1 MRPPIYKPK
10 GAAGEYAE
18 DGFALNIYDGCP
30 HACAYCYVPNVLHKD
45 RAQFHASVTPR
56 PNIVEEVRKQL
67 DKEQITGKTIFLCF
81 TCDPFPWGFDHTP
94 TLEIIKLL
102 KEHGNHVQLLTKG
115 DGSDALNLLDEND
128 WYGITLDQLDNGSNP
143 RWKARVDALAE
154 AHSRGIR
161 TWVSFEPVTNSKM
174 FFWELHL
181 VAPVVDRVKI
191 GKLNYCPSNIDWKDF
206 GQKAETLCQKL
217 GLDYYIKESLRKE
230 MEK

>member
-67 DKEQITGKTIFLCF
+67 HKEPITGKTIFLCF
-81 TCDPFPWGFDHTP
+81 TCDPFPSGYDHTP

-102 KEHGNHVQLLTKG
+102 KEHGNHVQILTKG
-115 DGSDALNLLDEND
+115 DGSDALDLLDEND
-128 WYGITLDQLDNGSNP
+128 WYGVTLDGSEDGNVAVS
-143 RWKARVDALAE
+143 RLETLRLAKTK
-154 AHSRGIR
+154 GIN
-161 TWVSFEPVTNSKM
+161 TWISFEPVLNNVRVISYIVLAKYY
-174 FFWELHL
+174 F
-181 VAPVVDRVKI
+181 VDRVKI
-191 GKLNYCPSNIDWKDF
+191 GKLNYRQTDIDWKQF
-206 GQKAETLCQKL
+206 GIEAEAICQRI
-217 GLDYYIKESLRKE
+217 GLDYYIKDSLRKE
-230 MEK
+230 MER